1 MNVKLEERFI
11 GLMEILKA
19 MDILGLVSGLVL
31 FMFGMNVMG
40 DALEKKAGGSL
51 NSILAK
57 LTSNRFKGF
66 LLGAGVTAV
75 IQSSSATTVMVVGF
89 VNSGVM
95 ALRQAIGVIMGAN
108 VGTTIT
114 SWVLSLSGLEGDAWY
129 VQMFKPATFT
139 PVLAVIGLVLY
150 MFIKKSKHKDT
161 GLILLGFAVLMF
173 GMDMMSGAVAGL
185 KDVPAFGEILLM
197 FSNPLLGVL
206 AGALLTAIIQSSSA
220 SVGILQ
226 ALSATGQITFGSAI
240 PIIMGQNIGTCVTA
254 LISSAGATKN
264 AKRAAMVHLYFNI
277 IGTVVCMALFYGV
290 NAFFDFGFVTENVSA
305 FHIAILHSIFNVGCT
320 VILLPFAGLLE
331 KLACLTIK
339 DAKEP
344 EQLQI
349 LDERLLGTPGI
360 AIDRCRTVAIEMAQH
375 AIKSM
380 KTSMGLLANFDE
392 KVYEEIIADENEVD
406 MYEDQ
411 IGTYLVKLSSAS
423 MSEKDSHEV
432 TKILHIIGDF
442 ERISDHSVGF
452 AKSAKEIAEK
462 KISFSQQ
469 ADDEL
474 SKLMAAMDEVLEL
487 TLASYENEDVS
498 KAVLVEPL
506 EQVIDYLKAFIKR
519 QHIERLQRNECTI
532 ELGFILT
539 DIVTTLGRVSDHC
552 SNIAGCLIEISNDRY
567 DLHEYF
573 QGIKSGGDEFERN
586 YNHFMLKYGVR

>member
-1 MNVKLEERFI
+1 VKEETVKTNVVLLDDRMLQTPSIALQATISEVAHMGEIVKDT
-11 GLMEILKA
+11 MEIAKRVLLTRSRE
-19 MDILGLVSGLVL
+19 DIE
-31 FMFGMNVMG
+31 
-40 DALEKKAGGSL
+40 A
-51 NSILAK
+51 
-57 LTSNRFKGF
+57 
-66 LLGAGVTAV
+66 
-75 IQSSSATTVMVVGF
+75 
-89 VNSGVM
+89 
-95 ALRQAIGVIMGAN
+95 
-108 VGTTIT
+108 
-114 SWVLSLSGLEGDAWY
+114 
-129 VQMFKPATFT
+129 
-139 PVLAVIGLVLY
+139 
-150 MFIKKSKHKDT
+150 
-161 GLILLGFAVLMF
+161 
-173 GMDMMSGAVAGL
+173 L
-185 KDVPAFGEILLM
+185 KD
-197 FSNPLLGVL
+197 
-206 AGALLTAIIQSSSA
+206 
-220 SVGILQ
+220 
-226 ALSATGQITFGSAI
+226 
-240 PIIMGQNIGTCVTA
+240 
-254 LISSAGATKN
+254 
-264 AKRAAMVHLYFNI
+264 
-277 IGTVVCMALFYGV
+277 
-290 NAFFDFGFVTENVSA
+290 
-305 FHIAILHSIFNVGCT
+305 
-320 VILLPFAGLLE
+320 
-331 KLACLTIK
+331 
-339 DAKEP
+339 
-344 EQLQI
+344 
-349 LDERLLGTPGI
+349 
-360 AIDRCRTVAIEMAQH
+360 
-375 AIKSM
+375 
-380 KTSMGLLANFDE
+380 
-392 KVYEEIIADENEVD
+392 DENEVD

-573 QGIKSGGDEFERN
+573 QGVKSSGDEFERN